1 MAASYKKTSCSFQ
14 VQAFP
19 RDMLLDPPSTS
30 CGSLACNPLK
40 VKKAVAPHNPN
51 LVPSCEPVG
60 PRGSLAGFVSHD
72 QGGSGLQELRGAS
85 ISGHPPP
92 SVSAG
97 TSARDGGGNRA
108 PLPPGSHIHGVLP
121 PSSLH
126 QQALKHTQG
135 HGGHFSGGSSSR
147 TIAAA
152 AAAHQAPSSPSK
164 HNFGLGLNAFSP
176 PGPGYPTP
184 TSAPPPPL
192 PAAINAQALAPP
204 PPPPQPTTQQKLAA
218 AAQALALA
226 QATAGAAPTEHQH
239 PKQELAANAAGSL
252 LAGGF
257 DLSATLTHTVIEL
270 VSIADA
276 VTRDAST
283 LMQSQQ
289 PDAWRNAAARC
300 VGVASKLLKVAE
312 VADQHNAVTAAA
324 AQATAQVVVAAWA
337 AQEAAKVQQNMEPNT
352 AEKVK
357 ENEATAVRLTAG
369 VKNDGTSCAHAAA
382 AGQVDGGA
390 DALLPPP
397 PPPMAS
403 EPAPRKMSPM
413 SFAPCTHI
421 RQEGE
426 DVCRLCKATRE
437 VLSQYQ
443 ITTDPGTLAS
453 RVRIKFGSSKEYRR
467 AKLRAGVQCMTDFFD
482 FVRGKQ
488 PQHVEASSPP
498 SQKRERERERDDE
511 NRPPPPISFDK
522 GAGEAFRQKRMKHN
536 KDHAPVRAAMSKR
549 MPGAADEDDV
559 EEDLKNELDT
569 LFMPFVQGVHQ
580 QPTQQKLVNV

>member
-1 MAASYKKTSCSFQ
+1 MPVSYSPSLGALGGTAPMA
-14 VQAFP
+14 
-19 RDMLLDPPSTS
+19 M
-30 CGSLACNPLK
+30 
-40 VKKAVAPHNPN
+40 AVG
-51 LVPSCEPVG
+51 G
-60 PRGSLAGFVSHD
+60 PQSK
-72 QGGSGLQELRGAS
+72 GA
-85 ISGHPPP
+85 
-92 SVSAG
+92 A
-97 TSARDGGGNRA
+97 
-108 PLPPGSHIHGVLP
+108 GSHIHGVLP

-126 QQALKHTQG
+126 QQALKHG
-135 HGGHFSGGSSSR
+135 HLGSSSR
-147 TIAAA
+147 VVQGQVAPPAPPSPT
-152 AAAHQAPSSPSK
+152 HDVLQACDAGSRSMPRQTK

-184 TSAPPPPL
+184 TPAPPPPL

-218 AAQALALA
+218 VAQALAQA
-226 QATAGAAPTEHQH
+226 QATAGAAPTEQQH

-283 LMQSQQ
+283 LMRSQQ

-357 ENEATAVRLTAG
+357 VNEATAVRLTAG

-382 AGQVDGGA
+382 AGQVEGGA

-403 EPAPRKMSPM
+403 EPAPRNMSPM

-488 PQHVEASSPP
+488 PQHIEASSPP
-498 SQKRERERERDDE
+498 SQKRERDRDDE
-511 NRPPPPISFDK
+511 NRPPPHISFDK
-522 GAGEAFRQKRMKHN
+522 GAGEAFRAKRMKHN